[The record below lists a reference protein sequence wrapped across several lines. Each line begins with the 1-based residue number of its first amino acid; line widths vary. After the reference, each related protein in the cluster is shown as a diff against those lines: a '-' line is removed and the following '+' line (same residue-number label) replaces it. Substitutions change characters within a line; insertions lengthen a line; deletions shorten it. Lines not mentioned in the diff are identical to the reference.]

1 MSFTLFNAA
10 KKRRKTEE
18 EFQTELQSL
27 IKEYNKCSL
36 DRNEKIDYYK
46 KYVKDNYPEYEYS
59 NGYTSALLRMGNVKP
74 VIPNGTL
81 LNGDNEK
88 LKGVV
93 EEFKECVSEIDKIVN
108 EEIEKLAKAIEETKV
123 SVAAFDE
130 FVQTPSMFFV
140 LENIFDGN
148 KLYCFCYEFQG
159 VNKDGKRMARALIT
173 DNETEHCWIKE
184 IKPEEDKIRSMTFE
198 EFEGNF
204 LKERI
209 EIQGFSKEEDIIEYD
224 NYLRRLFNNRQ
235 YMAII

>member
-1 MSFTLFNAA
+1 MSFTLFNAI

-18 EFQTELQSL
+18 AFQTELQSL

-46 KYVKDNYPEYEYS
+46 KYVKDNYPEYEHS
-59 NGYTSALLRMGNVKP
+59 NGYTSALLSMEAAKPRACYSDLLTPYTLESIVK
-74 VIPNGTL
+74 TH
-81 LNGDNEK
+81 NECASI
-88 LKGVV
+88 LR
-93 EEFKECVSEIDKIVN
+93 EIVN
-108 EEIEKLAKAIEETKV
+108 KEIEKVAKAKEGSKV
-123 SVAAFDE
+123 SAAAFEE
-130 FVQTPSMFFV
+130 FVRKPSMFFV

-148 KLYCFCYEFQG
+148 KLYCFCYEFQA

-209 EIQGFSKEEDIIEYD
+209 ELQGFSKEEDIIEYD
-224 NYLRRLFNNRQ
+224 NYLRRLFNNQ
-235 YMAII
+235 